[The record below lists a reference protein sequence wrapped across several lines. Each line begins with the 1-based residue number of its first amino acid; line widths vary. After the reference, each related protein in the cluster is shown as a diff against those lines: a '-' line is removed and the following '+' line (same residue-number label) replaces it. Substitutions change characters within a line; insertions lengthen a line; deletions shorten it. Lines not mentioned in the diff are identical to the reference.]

1 MYISLCRNLIKLGKL
16 GSEGVI
22 KAGLIS
28 IRLFKN
34 EALILTK
41 TTTKEGDVKKIRYGA
56 GETPLCVC
64 YAFEFVL
71 QFVSYVASA
80 S

>member
-1 MYISLCRNLIKLGKL
+1 MYINLCRNLIKLGKL
-16 GSEGVI
+16 GSEGVT
-22 KAGLIS
+22 KEGPFS

-34 EALILTK
+34 EAPILTEA
-41 TTTKEGDVKKIRYGA
+41 TPKEGDVKKIRYGA

-71 QFVSYVASA
+71 
-80 S
+80 